1 MIRNKSTQGRSERR
15 ELIWSN
21 KPRPPRPS
29 YLWRRCWAAVP
40 PCAGST
46 AGRPGWRSLSSSGS
60 WWWAGWWRPCP
71 AGWWWRPAAAAS
83 WPARKTRSSPFPA
96 ATAPRP
102 ATSPSSEPAAW
113 KQTQCETRGAD
124 GDGHDVQN
132 VSWWRFCWTS
142 CVSGARNLESTSA
155 NTKQDSK

>member
-124 GDGHDVQN
+124 GDDMMCRMWVMVEVLLDLVCQWSEKPRVN
-132 VSWWRFCWTS
+132 FCKYKT
-142 CVSGARNLESTSA
+142 R
-155 NTKQDSK
+155 Q